1 VEYNRLGKSGVKVSR
16 LCMGTMDFGSKI
28 DEASA
33 IKLVKRAVDLGINFF
48 DTADVYNNGK
58 SEEILGKAIRGMRDD
73 LVIATKVRQRMGPGP
88 NDEGLSRKYI
98 MRAAEESLRRLGTD
112 YIDIY
117 FAHRPSN
124 VPWPP
129 TEIAGDPVPLE
140 ETLGAFTDLVRSG
153 KVRYLGCSNFPA
165 WLTCRALWVS
175 DRHMLEEFV
184 VTQPPYNLL
193 SREIE
198 REVIPFCTDQ
208 GIGIVPY
215 SPLAGGVLTGKYKA
229 GEPAP
234 EGSRGSTNPKW
245 FKGNEFHWEDPDNH
259 RAIEKL
265 QEFSKARGQSMGQ
278 VALAWVLANPAI
290 SSCIVGAKSEEQL
303 ETSVATS
310 QLSLSKSD
318 LEEIDRLVPSGGPYR
333 T

>member
-1 VEYNRLGKSGVKVSR
+1 MEYNHLGKSGVKVSR

-129 TEIAGDPVPLE
+129 TEIAG
-140 ETLGAFTDLVRSG
+140 TL
-153 KVRYLGCSNFPA
+153 YL
-165 WLTCRALWVS
+165 
-175 DRHMLEEFV
+175 
-184 VTQPPYNLL
+184 
-193 SREIE
+193 
-198 REVIPFCTDQ
+198 
-208 GIGIVPY
+208 
-215 SPLAGGVLTGKYKA
+215 
-229 GEPAP
+229 
-234 EGSRGSTNPKW
+234 
-245 FKGNEFHWEDPDNH
+245 
-259 RAIEKL
+259 
-265 QEFSKARGQSMGQ
+265 
-278 VALAWVLANPAI
+278 
-290 SSCIVGAKSEEQL
+290 
-303 ETSVATS
+303 
-310 QLSLSKSD
+310 
-318 LEEIDRLVPSGGPYR
+318 
-333 T
+333 